1 MTSGKL
7 VAKNILILHGPNLN
21 LLGSRE
27 PDVYGSE
34 TLEEINGNL
43 GKLATEANVSLVS
56 FQSNSEADLISRIQ
70 QAMEDETDFII
81 INPAAFTH
89 TSIALRDALSA
100 SRLPFIEVHLTN
112 IFARETFRRESYF
125 SSLALGVISGLGAR
139 SYYLAL
145 KYAISNC

>member
-43 GKLATEANVSLVS
+43 SKLATEANVSLVS

>member
-43 GKLATEANVSLVS
+43 SKLATKANVSLAS

-100 SRLPFIEVHLTN
+100 ARLPFIEVHLTN

>member
-43 GKLATEANVSLVS
+43 SKLATEANVSLVS

-100 SRLPFIEVHLTN
+100 ARLPFIEVHLTN

-145 KYAISNC
+145 KYAICNC

>member
-43 GKLATEANVSLVS
+43 SKLATEANVSLVS

-100 SRLPFIEVHLTN
+100 AHLPFIEVHLTN

-125 SSLALGVISGLGAR
+125 SSLALGVISGLGAT

-145 KYAISNC
+145 KYAINNC

>member
-27 PDVYGSE
+27 PDVYGGE

-43 GKLATEANVSLVS
+43 SKLATEANVSLVS

-100 SRLPFIEVHLTN
+100 AHLPFIEVHLTN

-145 KYAISNC
+145 KYAINNC

>member
-27 PDVYGSE
+27 LDVYGSE

-43 GKLATEANVSLVS
+43 SKLATEANVSLVS

>member
-43 GKLATEANVSLVS
+43 SKLATEANVSLVS

-100 SRLPFIEVHLTN
+100 AHLPFIEVHLTN

-125 SSLALGVISGLGAR
+125 SSLALGVISGLGAS

-145 KYAISNC
+145 KYAINNC

>member
-43 GKLATEANVSLVS
+43 SKLATKANVSLAS

-145 KYAISNC
+145 KYAINNC